1 MADQLQLRGGSTAQT
16 ATFTGAL
23 REVTVDTD
31 KKTVVV
37 HDGTTAGGNPLLRQ
51 DLSNLPAGTIDN
63 ADINASAAIA
73 LTKLG
78 TGALPTTV
86 TVASANLV
94 DGTIVN
100 ADINTSAA
108 IAGTKVSPNFGSQNI
123 ITTGDAQAASLN
135 GGPLA
140 GMRNAIINGA
150 MVIDQR
156 NGGVSVSSG
165 VGVTTYTVD
174 RWSVA
179 ATGAAVTVQRQGTA
193 TNYWLNITGAASNTA
208 VNIRQRLEALNIA
221 TLASASVTLSF
232 DCSSTTATTLGISV
246 SCASASDNFATVTNT
261 QSFTRT
267 ITSTGTRYSASLTLP
282 SQAVNGV
289 EVTLSLTNFTS
300 GTFALSKV
308 QLEPGSVATPFE
320 QRSFGQ
326 ELALCQRYYE
336 AGKHSIGGYAAA
348 AAAQPTSSIGFAVTK
363 IATPTVTIDGLDQLV
378 NATSVSSDAL
388 SISSFRAVASATAT
402 GHVFVR
408 GNYIAAIEL

>member
-1 MADQLQLRGGSTAQT
+1 MAQHDYIIANQSGAAFRADLNNGLAAIVSQNSGAAQPSTTYAYQWWADTTTGLLKLRNAANSAWITVGTLASTNLGLAT
-16 ATFTGAL
+16 LASPTFTGT
-23 REVTVDTD
+23 VTI
-31 KKTVVV
+31 
-37 HDGTTAGGNPLLRQ
+37 
-51 DLSNLPAGTIDN
+51 PAG
-63 ADINASAAIA
+63 ASISGFAPLASP
-73 LTKLG
+73 TF
-78 TGALPTTV
+78 TG
-86 TVASANLV
+86 TVAV
-94 DGTIVN
+94 
-100 ADINTSAA
+100 
-108 IAGTKVSPNFGSQNI
+108 PN
-123 ITTGDAQAASLN
+123 LN

-150 MVIDQR
+150 MVVDQR
-156 NGGVSVSSG
+156 NGGASVSSG

-193 TNYWLNITGAASNTA
+193 ANYWLNITGAASNTI
-208 VNIRQRLEALNIA
+208 VNIRQRIEALNIA
-221 TLASASVTLSF
+221 TLASASVTFSF
-232 DCSSTTATTLGISV
+232 DCSSTTATSLSIGV
-246 SCASASDNFATVTNT
+246 SCASASDDFTTVTNT
-261 QSFTRT
+261 QTFTRT
-267 ITSTGTRYSASLTLP
+267 ITGTGTRYSASLTLP

-388 SISSFRAVASATAT
+388 SISSFRAVASATAA

>member
-1 MADQLQLRGGSTAQT
+1 MAQHDYIIANQSGAAFRADLNNGLAAIVSQNSGAAQPSTTYAYQWWADTTTGLLKLRNAANSAWITVGTLASTNLGLAT
-16 ATFTGAL
+16 LASPTFTGT
-23 REVTVDTD
+23 VTI
-31 KKTVVV
+31 
-37 HDGTTAGGNPLLRQ
+37 
-51 DLSNLPAGTIDN
+51 PAG
-63 ADINASAAIA
+63 ASISGFAPLASP
-73 LTKLG
+73 TF
-78 TGALPTTV
+78 TG
-86 TVASANLV
+86 TVAV
-94 DGTIVN
+94 
-100 ADINTSAA
+100 
-108 IAGTKVSPNFGSQNI
+108 PN
-123 ITTGDAQAASLN
+123 LN

-150 MVIDQR
+150 MVVDQR
-156 NGGVSVSSG
+156 NGGASVSSG

-193 TNYWLNITGAASNTA
+193 ANYWLNITGAASNTI
-208 VNIRQRLEALNIA
+208 VNIRQRIEALNIA
-221 TLASASVTLSF
+221 TLASANVTFSF
-232 DCSSTTATTLGISV
+232 DCSSTTATSLSIGV
-246 SCASASDNFATVTNT
+246 SCASASDDFTTVTNT
-261 QSFTRT
+261 QTFTRT
-267 ITSTGTRYSASLTLP
+267 ITGTGTRYSASLTLP

-388 SISSFRAVASATAT
+388 SISSFRAVASATAA

>member
-1 MADQLQLRGGSTAQT
+1 MAQHDYIIANQSGAAFRADLNNGLAALVSQNSGAAQPSTTYAYQWWADTTTGLLKLRNAANSAWITVGTLASTNLGLAT
-16 ATFTGAL
+16 LASPTFTGT
-23 REVTVDTD
+23 VTI
-31 KKTVVV
+31 
-37 HDGTTAGGNPLLRQ
+37 
-51 DLSNLPAGTIDN
+51 PAG
-63 ADINASAAIA
+63 ASISGFAPLASP
-73 LTKLG
+73 TF
-78 TGALPTTV
+78 TG
-86 TVASANLV
+86 TVAV
-94 DGTIVN
+94 
-100 ADINTSAA
+100 
-108 IAGTKVSPNFGSQNI
+108 PN
-123 ITTGDAQAASLN
+123 LN

-150 MVIDQR
+150 MVVDQR
-156 NGGVSVSSG
+156 NGGASVSSG

-193 TNYWLNITGAASNTA
+193 ANYWLNITGAASNTI
-208 VNIRQRLEALNIA
+208 VNIRQRIEALNIA
-221 TLASASVTLSF
+221 TLASASVTFSF
-232 DCSSTTATTLGISV
+232 DCSSTTATSLSIGV
-246 SCASASDNFATVTNT
+246 SCASASDDFTTVTNT
-261 QSFTRT
+261 QTFTRT
-267 ITSTGTRYSASLTLP
+267 ITGTGTRYSASLTLP

-388 SISSFRAVASATAT
+388 SISSFRAVASATAA

>member
-1 MADQLQLRGGSTAQT
+1 MALNNVNLYRIDGSL
-16 ATFTGAL
+16 GS
-23 REVTVDTD
+23 V
-31 KKTVVV
+31 
-37 HDGTTAGGNPLLRQ
+37 
-51 DLSNLPAGTIDN
+51 SNIQ
-63 ADINASAAIA
+63 
-73 LTKLG
+73 
-78 TGALPTTV
+78 
-86 TVASANLV
+86 
-94 DGTIVN
+94 
-100 ADINTSAA
+100 TSA
-108 IAGTKVSPNFGSQNI
+108 I
-123 ITTGDAQAASLN
+123 N

-140 GMRNAIINGA
+140 GLRNRIINGA
-150 MVIDQR
+150 MAVDAR
-156 NGGVSVSSG
+156 NAGASVSSG
-165 VGVTTYTVD
+165 LAVTTYTVD

-193 TNYWLNITGAASNTA
+193 ANYWLNITGAASNTI
-208 VNIRQRLEALNIA
+208 VNIRQRIEALNIA
-221 TLASASVTLSF
+221 TLASASVTFSF
-232 DCSSTTATTLGISV
+232 DCSSTTATSLSIGV
-246 SCASASDNFATVTNT
+246 SCASASDNFTTVTNT
-261 QSFTRT
+261 QTFTRT

-289 EVTLSLTNFTS
+289 EVLFSLTNFTS
-300 GTFALSKV
+300 GTFALSNV

-388 SISSFRAVASATAT
+388 SISSFRAVASATAA